1 MSTQAFLHKQF
12 IAMLF
17 ILAPKW
23 KQPKY
28 SSVDEGINKCITC
41 NEYYSAIK
49 RNDILISAAMC
60 SNLKNIMP
68 GAGSQTQKNTCRIL
82 FMKSP
87 EYQEDSEIDVSR
99 VRVS

>member
-41 NEYYSAIK
+41 N
-49 RNDILISAAMC
+49 
-60 SNLKNIMP
+60 
-68 GAGSQTQKNTCRIL
+68 GIL
-82 FMKSP
+82 FSYKKEWYTDKCCNVTEP
-87 EYQEDSEIDVSR
+87 
-99 VRVS
+99 